1 MQLIRFNPMRDMF
14 GLRSPFNRF
23 FDDRFYPAA
32 AKNSEMKE
40 WNWNPVVDIFE
51 EKDTIV
57 IKAELPGVDKKD
69 INIDVKGRV
78 LTLKGERS
86 AENEVKEDNYYRR
99 ERTYGRFERAFTLPV
114 EVDPDK
120 IKADYKD
127 GVLKIDVPRPEEHKP
142 RQITVH

>member
-1 MQLIRFNPMRDMF
+1 MQLIRLNPMRDMF

-23 FDDRFYPAA
+23 VDDRFYPAA
-32 AKNSEMKE
+32 AKNGEMKE

-51 EKDTIV
+51 EKYTIV

-99 ERTYGRFERAFTLPV
+99 ERTYGRFERAFTLPA
-114 EVDPDK
+114 EVDPDR

-127 GVLKIDVPRPEEHKP
+127 GVLKIDVPKSEEHKP
-142 RQITVH
+142 RQIAVH